1 MFGPAADGVIADHH
15 AFLELDPARFAELV
29 GRAAGVWADI
39 QRIAAE
45 VPEPVELRATLVA
58 TGGPVTVREL
68 GLTDEEGD
76 LGLRYG
82 HYLRNRFTVGKL
94 AWLLGL
100 YDEPAT
106 IAALWKG

>member
-1 MFGPAADGVIADHH
+1 MVRHAQPVGERGAQVVAADI
-15 AFLELDPARFAELV
+15 R
-29 GRAAGVWADI
+29 
-39 QRIAAE
+39 
-45 VPEPVELRATLVA
+45 VA
-58 TGGPVTVREL
+58 
-68 GLTDEEGD
+68 EEGE

-82 HYLRNRFTVGKL
+82 HYLRNRFTVAKL